1 MDKKLDGK
9 NIIIT
14 GANTGI
20 GYEVALD
27 LAKRNAH
34 VILACRDPKRGQD
47 AVDKIK
53 TESKNENVELEL
65 LDLASLKSIK
75 EFSQRILK
83 KLDRLDI
90 LINNAGLIG
99 GETRV
104 VTEDGFEQVI
114 GVNHLGHFYL
124 TNLLIGLIEKSEPS
138 RIINVSSGAHYMG
151 KINFNDFQAEKK
163 YSAWGQYSMSKLANV
178 LFTVELARRYK
189 DKQITVVALHP
200 GVIQSELWR
209 YTDNQSGI
217 INSLTRCFIR
227 RFGKNSKQGAQST
240 IYCAINEDIPKKSGF
255 YFNDDT
261 KVKVASKDGRNL
273 ELAAQLWD
281 VSAKLVG
288 IQ

>member
-114 GVNHLGHFYL
+114 GVNHLGWFIIQMHDLEIIQLKNIHF
-124 TNLLIGLIEKSEPS
+124 
-138 RIINVSSGAHYMG
+138 
-151 KINFNDFQAEKK
+151 
-163 YSAWGQYSMSKLANV
+163 
-178 LFTVELARRYK
+178 
-189 DKQITVVALHP
+189 
-200 GVIQSELWR
+200 
-209 YTDNQSGI
+209 
-217 INSLTRCFIR
+217 
-227 RFGKNSKQGAQST
+227 
-240 IYCAINEDIPKKSGF
+240 
-255 YFNDDT
+255 
-261 KVKVASKDGRNL
+261 
-273 ELAAQLWD
+273 
-281 VSAKLVG
+281 
-288 IQ
+288 